1 MKLIEKW
8 AYIYAR
14 NIVIPTQRG
23 AIFACRVVQGT
34 DLGAVCI
41 GSGTKINII
50 KAHGLLGHGNKDL
63 AHQTARHLRWIITH
77 GNLKPYIHCAKSKAR
92 QKNIYKAYQSPKA
105 AEPGRRVYFDLFK
118 VTVLRSDGS

>member
-1 MKLIEKW
+1 MIDF
-8 AYIYAR
+8 
-14 NIVIPTQRG
+14 NIVIPTERG
-23 AIFACRVVQGT
+23 AIFACRFVRGTEIGVVST
-34 DLGAVCI
+34 DYY
-41 GSGTKINII
+41 TKMNIT
-50 KAHGLLGHGNKDL
+50 KAHGLLGHVNGDSTR
-63 AHQTARHLRWIITH
+63 QTAKHLGWIITH